1 MTTKTQAS
9 TKYYIYIDECGDQNL
24 ENYNPEFP
32 IFTLCG
38 ILVSRENRKKLDADF
53 NELKMEF
60 WGNEDIIIHSRE
72 IRRCKNEFINLLDK
86 DVKTRFYERINTI
99 LSQNNAYVV
108 VACSILR
115 ARSLKFR
122 GRRGR
127 SLEADSVAC

>member
-60 WGNEDIIIHSRE
+60 WGNEDIIRDIQK
-72 IRRCKNEFINLLDK
+72 IAN
-86 DVKTRFYERINTI
+86 
-99 LSQNNAYVV
+99 
-108 VACSILR
+108 
-115 ARSLKFR
+115 
-122 GRRGR
+122 
-127 SLEADSVAC
+127 